1 MEELKEKTK
10 EWIMSKGVR
19 PERIIEITNTILE
32 VLISKEANT
41 IEAEMSMR
49 FADQAIAEAKIH
61 SPLTDLPK
69 HYIKALVLEE

>member
-1 MEELKEKTK
+1 M
-10 EWIMSKGVR
+10 MSRGVR

-32 VLISKEANT
+32 VLVLKEANT

-49 FADQAIAEAKIH
+49 FEDQAIAEAKIH

-69 HYIKALVLEE
+69 YYINALEE

>member
-1 MEELKEKTK
+1 M
-10 EWIMSKGVR
+10 MSKGVR

-32 VLISKEANT
+32 VLVLKEANT

-49 FADQAIAEAKIH
+49 FEDQAIAESKIH

-69 HYIKALVLEE
+69 YYINALEE